1 MKPQR
6 FFTFFI
12 VTMGLLAAGSLF
24 ASGPSKSQSAKKAD
38 SRIEVIFQNPEK
50 FADVKDSGMS
60 TDDGWDA
67 ILNDLKSYFTK
78 RAEAALPQGNK
89 LQITFTDID
98 LAGEY
103 EPWRVNA
110 MDVRIVKDIYPPRF
124 VFEYKIT
131 DEKTGVVVKEG
142 KETLQNLL
150 FMQRMVIDRNDP
162 LRYEKDML
170 GDWIS
175 DVLKAPA
182 K

>member
-6 FFTFFI
+6 FFTLFI
-12 VTMGLLAAGSLF
+12 VTMGLLAAGSLL
-24 ASGPSKSQSAKKAD
+24 ASESSKSQSAKKAD

-50 FADVKDSGMS
+50 FTDVKDSGMN
-60 TDDGWDA
+60 TDSGRDA
-67 ILNDLKSYFTK
+67 ILSDLKSFLEK
-78 RAEAALPQGNK
+78 RAEAALPQGDK
-89 LQITFTDID
+89 LQVTFTDID

-103 EPWRVNA
+103 EPWRINA

-124 VFEYKIT
+124 EFTYKIT
-131 DEKTGVVVKEG
+131 DAKTGAVVKEG

-170 GDWIS
+170 GGWIS